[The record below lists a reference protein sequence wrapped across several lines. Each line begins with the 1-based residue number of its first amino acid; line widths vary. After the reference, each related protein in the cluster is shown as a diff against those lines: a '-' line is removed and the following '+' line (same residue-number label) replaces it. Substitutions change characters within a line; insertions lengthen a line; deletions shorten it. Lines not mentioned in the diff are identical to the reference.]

1 MHFAQISDIH
11 VPDFE
16 GVRVRDFMNKRA
28 TGLLNLLTGRR
39 GAHPIELAERLIE
52 DLANQKLDHVMV
64 TGDLTNLSLPGE
76 FQRASKLL
84 RLLGGFD
91 KLTVIPG
98 NHDVYTKGAELSG
111 RFQGYFAD
119 LLWPGDTPAEDRVF
133 PVVKDLGPISVF
145 ALSSAIATAPLIAW
159 GEVSKEQL
167 KVLERELA
175 APPRQGQFKVVLVH
189 HNLHTV
195 RSPWKQ
201 YSSRLRNADAVT
213 EVCTR
218 QGVDLILHGHTHGA
232 HRFTAERDGR
242 TVTVIGCGS
251 STQMSQDPL
260 KVARYNIY
268 SVSKKQLKVRTRVYD
283 LVERRFGWLV

>member
-52 DLANQKLDHVMV
+52 DLSNQKLDHVMV

-76 FQRASKLL
+76 FQRAAKLL

-91 KLTVIPG
+91 ELTVIPG
-98 NHDVYTKGAELSG
+98 NHDVYTKGAELAG

-119 LLWPGDTPAEDRVF
+119 LLWPDTTPVEERVF

-159 GEVSKEQL
+159 GEVSEAQL
-167 KVLERELA
+167 RTLERELT
-175 APPRQGQFKVVLVH
+175 APSRQGQFKVVLVH
-189 HNLHTV
+189 HNLHHV
-195 RSPWKQ
+195 SSPWKQ
-201 YSSRLRNADAVT
+201 YSSRLRNAEALI

-218 QGVDLILHGHTHGA
+218 HGVDLVLHGHTHGA
-232 HRFTAERDGR
+232 HRFTAERSGKS
-242 TVTVIGCGS
+242 VTVIGCGS
-251 STQMSQDPL
+251 STQMSPDPR

-268 SVSKKQLKVRTRVYD
+268 SVSQKQLKVRTRVYD